1 MTGISALSSGSHA
14 LVFARMKI
22 AAAFL
27 AFGIVVGAA
36 NAQIGVQLKFSRLQ
50 FIAYEPLT
58 ATVSITNRAGRDI
71 DLRDDGGEHWFG
83 FEITGSDGQSIG
95 AGAMPESPPLHIESG
110 KTVRQKVNLS
120 SLFPMQEF
128 GAYHV
133 RAHVYFADLAR
144 YFYSQTKVVE
154 ITTARPIW
162 KQSVGVPPESGAD
175 GNARTYSLLS
185 NRFPDHTSLYVKVED
200 ETRNVVYA
208 TYSLGR
214 VIAFDEP
221 HAEID
226 RENRLH
232 VLYCA
237 APRTWS
243 YAVVGLNGQLLS
255 RSIIL
260 ETKTRPHFK
269 RSPDG
274 EVAVIGGMT
283 ESAAAQAVQKSVPK
297 LSTRPGDEP
306 RGD

>member
-1 MTGISALSSGSHA
+1 
-14 LVFARMKI
+14 MKI

-27 AFGIVVGAA
+27 AFTILVGAA
-36 NAQIGVQLKFSRLQ
+36 NAQIGVTLKFSRVQ
-50 FIAYEPLT
+50 YIAYEPLT
-58 ATVSITNRAGRDI
+58 AIVSITNRAGRDI
-71 DLRDDGGEHWFG
+71 DLRDGDGEHWFG
-83 FEITGSDGQSIG
+83 FEITGNEGQSIG
-95 AGAMPESPPLHIESG
+95 AGTIPDSPPLHIETG
-110 KTVRQKVNLS
+110 KTVTQKVNLAAA
-120 SLFPMQEF
+120 FPMQEF
-128 GAYHV
+128 GSYHV

-154 ITTARPIW
+154 ITSAHPIW

-232 VLYCA
+232 VLFCA

-243 YAVVGLNGQLLS
+243 YATVGLNGQLLS
-255 RSIIL
+255 RSTIL

-269 RSPDG
+269 RTAEG
-274 EVAVIGGMT
+274 EIAVFGGMT
-283 ESAAAQAVQKSVPK
+283 ESAAAQAVQRTVPK
-297 LSTRPGDEP
+297 LSTRPREEPQGD
-306 RGD
+306 

>member
-1 MTGISALSSGSHA
+1 MTYAIFPG
-14 LVFARMKI
+14 MKI
-22 AAAFL
+22 AAALL
-27 AFGIVVGAA
+27 AFFVVVGAA

-50 FIAYEPLT
+50 YIAYEPLT
-58 ATVSITNRAGRDI
+58 ASVSITNRAGRDI
-71 DLRDDGGEHWFG
+71 DLRDADGEHWFG
-83 FEITGSDGQSIG
+83 FEITGNDGQSVG
-95 AGAMPESPPLHIESG
+95 AGTIPDSPPLHIESG
-110 KTVRQKVNLS
+110 KTVTQKVNLS
-120 SLFPMQEF
+120 ALFPMQEF
-128 GAYHV
+128 GPYHV

-154 ITTARPIW
+154 ITMARPIW
-162 KQSVGVPPESGAD
+162 KQSVGIPPQSGVD

-232 VLYCA
+232 VLFCA

-243 YAVVGLNGQLLS
+243 YANIGLNGQLVS
-255 RSIIL
+255 RSTIL

-269 RSPDG
+269 RSADG
-274 EVAVIGGMT
+274 EIAVVGGMT
-283 ESAAAQAVQKSVPK
+283 ESAAAQAAQKSVPK
-297 LSTRPGDEP
+297 LSTRPDEQP

>member
-1 MTGISALSSGSHA
+1 MRYFPGM
-14 LVFARMKI
+14 RI

-27 AFGIVVGAA
+27 AFFFVVGAA

-50 FIAYEPLT
+50 YIAYEPLT

-71 DLRDDGGEHWFG
+71 DLHDANGERWFG
-83 FEITGSDGQSIG
+83 FEITGSEGQSIG
-95 AGAMPESPPLHIESG
+95 ESTSPDSPPLHIESG
-110 KTVRQKVNLS
+110 KTVTQKVNLS
-120 SLFPMQEF
+120 ALFPIQEF
-128 GAYHV
+128 GPYHV

-162 KQSVGVPPESGAD
+162 KQSVGVPPESGVD

-185 NRFPDHTSLYVKVED
+185 NRLPDHTSLYVKVED

-237 APRTWS
+237 APRTWA
-243 YAVVGLNGQLLS
+243 YATIGLNGQLVS
-255 RSIIL
+255 RSTIL

-269 RSPDG
+269 RSADG
-274 EVAVIGGMT
+274 EVAVVGGMT
-283 ESAAAQAVQKSVPK
+283 ESVAAQAAQKSVPK
-297 LSTRPGDEP
+297 LSTRPNEQP